1 MHWERPP
8 NRPQG
13 PGNFQDLE
21 DILRRL
27 KERYKFSSFSG
38 LPFALLVVAALVIL
52 AGLNSYYT
60 VEPQETAVVKRF
72 GKFTHT
78 TDAGLHFKIPFG
90 VDHVQ
95 KVVTGRVLQREYG
108 YRTVQPETRSRLA
121 SKGYEEESIMLSG
134 DLNVVDLQWTVQYKI
149 EEPVAY
155 LFRVHDVE
163 GTLDDISESVIR
175 RIVGNRYS
183 DDVLTVGRASIAE
196 QARVEIQNI
205 MDEYQSGLRIVTVQL
220 QNVNPPDAVKGAF
233 NEVNESQQEKER
245 MINEAQEAYNQ
256 RIPRAQGQARQTV
269 TQAEGYALE
278 RVNRSE
284 GEVRRFI
291 EILGEYEKAPDVTRR
306 RMYIEAFESLSDKFE
321 HLYVIDEKQGN
332 LLPHLDLGRT
342 PSGGSG
348 GGPAS
353 TRAETSSVQ
362 TGQEGR

>member
-21 DILRRL
+21 EILRRL
-27 KERYKFSSFSG
+27 KERFKLSPASG
-38 LPFALLVVAALVIL
+38 MPIAALALLALLVL
-52 AGLNSYYT
+52 AGVNSYYT

-72 GKFTHT
+72 GKFVYTRG
-78 TDAGLHFKIPFG
+78 AGLHFKIPLG

-108 YRTVQPETRSRLA
+108 YRTLQPENRSRPA
-121 SKGYEEESIMLSG
+121 SRGYEEESIMLSG
-134 DLNVVDLQWTVQYKI
+134 DLNVVDLQWTVQYKV
-149 EEPVAY
+149 EEPVSY

-163 GTLDDISESVIR
+163 GTLDDISQSVIR

-196 QARVEIQNI
+196 HARVEIQNI
-205 MDEYQSGLRIVTVQL
+205 MDQYQSGLRVVTVQL
-220 QNVNPPDAVKGAF
+220 QNVNPPQAVRGAF

-256 RIPRAQGQARQTV
+256 RIPRAQGQARQTI

-278 RVNRSE
+278 RVNRAE
-284 GEVRRFI
+284 GEARRFND
-291 EILGEYEKAPDVTRR
+291 ILTAYEKAPDVTRR
-306 RMYIEAFESLSDKFE
+306 RMYIEAFETLSNKVE
-321 HLYVIDEKQGN
+321 RLYVLDQKQSSI
-332 LLPHLDLGRT
+332 LPHLDIGRT
-342 PSGGSG
+342 VG
-348 GGPAS
+348 GGIEGRPES
-353 TRAETSSVQ
+353 GKDMPVLH